1 MSESTT
7 SEERATTPE
16 RRGAAPEKR
25 TGAAEERVAASEEA
39 ATAPE
44 SRVTVPERLTAD
56 SEEQTG
62 AIAERE
68 AAPDS
73 RTAAVGPTQRASG
86 AARPDTGPTRPVA
99 ETTRRAAVTTR
110 QPVAEAS
117 AAVPPQGSVARPAT
131 PEAAVAALAAD
142 GPGLPFLIGV
152 RHHAP
157 SLAAAV
163 PALLDAAAPDVLLV
177 ELPAE
182 FQPWLGW
189 LAHEETRAP
198 VALAAVPAGG
208 PGAGGEQGPAFYPFA
223 DFSPELAAL
232 RWAARNGVPAVACDL
247 PLADRAWARG
257 GPDAPA
263 PAPGADSVPV
273 PGEDSAPVPG
283 EGHGLS
289 AALRSRL
296 TGRDGDDLWDRL
308 VEAPAPGSPPEALRR
323 AALLTG
329 WALRHEAEAR
339 RGVDGTDLVREA
351 CMREHIAEA
360 LANGRRPAVVVG
372 AFHTPALLPYAAGAA
387 TAPAVDAPD
396 AAQAPEDAPDA
407 PSALADAPDAP
418 DVLDV
423 PDAPKVPAGPSD
435 APNAPAGAPDASAAG
450 APDTPSTPEDA
461 PAASV
466 GVPLTPADAPN
477 APAREPGAGA
487 TEVGATGTG
496 ATEAGAT
503 RVETCTVSLIPYTYL
518 LLDSRS
524 GYPAGIRD
532 PEWQHTVLDAA
543 GDPAALHEAL
553 IRTAVRVCADL
564 RGQGHPYG
572 PADGREVVRVAGD
585 LARLRDLP
593 APGRGELLEA
603 VQTVLGRGETYGT
616 GRAVAHAL
624 ERVLVGT
631 RTGRPAPAAPR
642 SGLGPAVEAET
653 EVLSL
658 PGPADA
664 HEKAPRDLRLDPARS
679 ALDGRRELLL
689 RRLTV
694 CGIPYAQ
701 EQEVT
706 GAAGSEGLTT
716 RWQVRWTPATA
727 AMLTAAG
734 ARGVTP
740 AQAAEGVLRGRHAT
754 ERAEGGPTA
763 AQVVRGLTEAVTCG
777 LPALADERLTEL
789 AAVLPA
795 SGTLPELLAG
805 LDLLDRVAAGHL
817 PGLGAPSAPS
827 PSKASPDALA
837 PLPTRIA
844 HAVELL
850 TSAAV
855 RQVDGLTGSEEPED
869 ARALLE
875 LAQRAD
881 RVGGIR
887 LADALARLAADGT
900 PLIAAA
906 AGAVRVLTGHER
918 AETFGV
924 RVASWVDAAVDGSSR
939 AALTARLTGV
949 LTAAGPL
956 LTVGVAALDP
966 LLHRVVELED
976 AAFLARLPALRGG
989 FDTLSPAARDRL
1001 LDTVEERLGER
1012 VDIADADDPVESA
1025 RRAVADLAA
1034 RDLLTRL
1041 GLPVPSP
1048 VDTEGHAPSAHA
1060 TAPAPPTAS
1069 APVAAFTTVPRPA
1082 AASAPVPPPSTPA
1095 SSSDATTGTAGP
1107 SGSEPATI
1115 TGTVRPSGP
1124 EPGTDTTTPAPA
1136 DPARSRTAGTA
1147 PATGSEAVPGTITG
1161 TVTGPSSGNGTDAAT
1176 GTAAPPTGLG
1186 TGTATVRTLAPADRW
1201 RLVLGRRPD
1210 QLPSGAARLATAL
1223 DELYGAGRG
1232 EGSRGG
1238 LPMSGRGRGGREAP
1252 FPGVRE
1258 WSEELAALFGPGV
1271 REEVLAAAAATGRQ
1285 DVLTELDP
1293 AAATPSV
1300 ELLRTVLRYA
1310 GGLPEA
1316 RLAAL
1321 RPLVRRLVDELTRQL
1336 ATRLRPALTGTMLA
1350 RPTRRPGGRLDLPRT
1365 LRANL
1370 ATARRT
1376 ADGTVQVVPEK
1387 PVFRSRARR
1396 SADWR
1401 LILVTDVSGSME
1413 ASTIWSALTA
1423 SVLAGVPTLS
1433 THFLAF
1439 STEVVDLTGHVHD
1452 PLSLLLEVSVGGGT
1466 HIAAGLRHARSLI
1479 TVPSRTLVVVI
1490 SDFEEGAPLGGL
1502 LSEVRALVAT
1512 GCHVLGCASLDDA
1525 GRPRYSTGVAG
1536 QLVAAGMPVAALSPL
1551 ELARWIG
1558 EKTA

>member
-1 MSESTT
+1 MSESTI
-7 SEERATTPE
+7 PE
-16 RRGAAPEKR
+16 
-25 TGAAEERVAASEEA
+25 
-39 ATAPE
+39 TAVLPAR
-44 SRVTVPERLTAD
+44 S
-56 SEEQTG
+56 
-62 AIAERE
+62 
-68 AAPDS
+68 
-73 RTAAVGPTQRASG
+73 TAAG
-86 AARPDTGPTRPVA
+86 
-99 ETTRRAAVTTR
+99 
-110 QPVAEAS
+110 
-117 AAVPPQGSVARPAT
+117 PAT
-131 PEAAVAALAAD
+131 PEAAVAALAAT
-142 GPGLPFLIGV
+142 GPGSPFLIGV

-157 SLAAAV
+157 SLAAAL

-189 LAHEETRAP
+189 LAHEETEAP
-198 VALAAVPAGG
+198 VALAAVPAAG
-208 PGAGGEQGPAFYPFA
+208 PADERGPAFYPFA

-247 PLADRAWARG
+247 PLADRAWAG
-257 GPDAPA
+257 AGPDAPA
-263 PAPGADSVPV
+263 PVPGAGSVPT
-273 PGEDSAPVPG
+273 PA
-283 EGHGLS
+283 EGLGLS
-289 AALRSRL
+289 DALRSRL

-308 VEAPAPGSPPEALRR
+308 VETLAPGSAPEALRR

-329 WALRHEAEAR
+329 WALRHESEAR
-339 RGVDGTDLVREA
+339 GGADRTDLAREA
-351 CMREHIAEA
+351 CMRGHIALA
-360 LANGRRPAVVVG
+360 LAGGQRPAVVVG
-372 AFHTPALLPYAAGAA
+372 AFHTPALLPSAGGAAGA
-387 TAPAVDAPD
+387 TADPGV
-396 AAQAPEDAPDA
+396 PEVAGDPGTTDD
-407 PSALADAPDAP
+407 P
-418 DVLDV
+418 V
-423 PDAPKVPAGPSD
+423 PDA
-435 APNAPAGAPDASAAG
+435 
-450 APDTPSTPEDA
+450 
-461 PAASV
+461 
-466 GVPLTPADAPN
+466 
-477 APAREPGAGA
+477 
-487 TEVGATGTG
+487 
-496 ATEAGAT
+496 
-503 RVETCTVSLIPYTYL
+503 CTVSLIPYTYP

-553 IRTAVRVCADL
+553 IRTAVRVCAAL
-564 RGQGHPYG
+564 REQGHPYG
-572 PADGREVVRVAGD
+572 PADGREIVRVAGD

-616 GRAVAHAL
+616 GRAVALAL

-642 SGLGPAVEAET
+642 SGLAPAVEAAT
-653 EVLSL
+653 AALSL
-658 PGPADA
+658 PGPQDA
-664 HEKAPRDLRLDPARS
+664 HEKTPRDLRLDPARS
-679 ALDGRRELLL
+679 TLDGRRELLL

-701 EQEVT
+701 EQRVT
-706 GAAGSEGLTT
+706 GAAGTEGLTT

-740 AQAAEGVLRGRHAT
+740 VQAAEGVLRQRHAA
-754 ERAEGGPTA
+754 ERAADGPTA
-763 AQVVRGLTEAVTCG
+763 AQVVRGLTEAAECG
-777 LPALADERLTEL
+777 LPALAEERLTEL
-789 AAVLPA
+789 ASVLPA
-795 SGTLPELLAG
+795 SGTLPELLGG
-805 LDLLDRVAAGHL
+805 LDLLDRIDAGHL
-817 PGLGAPSAPS
+817 PGLAPSDGHPAPG
-827 PSKASPDALA
+827 ATVAA
-837 PLPTRIA
+837 RAARTA
-844 HAVELL
+844 HAAELL

-855 RQVDGLTGSEEPED
+855 RQVDGLTGSEEPGD

-875 LAQRAD
+875 LSQRAD

-887 LADALARLAADGT
+887 LTDALARLAADGT

-906 AGAVRVLTGHER
+906 AGAVRVLTGHEE
-918 AETFGV
+918 AESFGG
-924 RVASWVDAAVDGSSR
+924 RVACWVDGAVDSASR

-949 LTAAGPL
+949 LTVAGPL
-956 LTVGVAALDP
+956 LTVGAGALDP
-966 LLHRVVELED
+966 LLHRVVELD
-976 AAFLARLPALRGG
+976 DTAFLARLPALRGG

-1012 VDIADADDPVESA
+1012 VDGLDADDPLELA
-1025 RRAVADLAA
+1025 RRTAADLAA
-1034 RDLLTRL
+1034 RELLTGL
-1041 GLPVPSP
+1041 GLPVPPPAHDDRLPPPP
-1048 VDTEGHAPSAHA
+1048 VD
-1060 TAPAPPTAS
+1060 
-1069 APVAAFTTVPRPA
+1069 RPA
-1082 AASAPVPPPSTPA
+1082 AAHPT
-1095 SSSDATTGTAGP
+1095 DGATTGTA
-1107 SGSEPATI
+1107 
-1115 TGTVRPSGP
+1115 
-1124 EPGTDTTTPAPA
+1124 PAP
-1136 DPARSRTAGTA
+1136 TT
-1147 PATGSEAVPGTITG
+1147 E
-1161 TVTGPSSGNGTDAAT
+1161 
-1176 GTAAPPTGLG
+1176 AAPT
-1186 TGTATVRTLAPADRW
+1186 RTLAPADRW
-1201 RLVLGRRPD
+1201 RLVLGRRPER
-1210 QLPSGAARLATAL
+1210 LPSGAARLATAL
-1223 DELYGAGRG
+1223 DELYGAGHG

-1238 LPMSGRGRGGREAP
+1238 LPGPGGGSGGGREP
-1252 FPGVRE
+1252 SFPGVRE
-1258 WSEELAALFGPGV
+1258 WSEELAALFGPGI
-1271 REEVLAAAAATGRQ
+1271 REEVLAAAAGTGRQ
-1285 DVLTELDP
+1285 DVLAELDP
-1293 AAATPSV
+1293 TAATPSV
-1300 ELLRTVLRYA
+1300 ELLRTILRYA

-1336 ATRLRPALTGTMLA
+1336 ATRLRPALTGAMTA

-1376 ADGTVQVVPEK
+1376 ADGTVRVIPEK

-1413 ASTIWSALTA
+1413 VSTIWSALTA

-1479 TVPSRTLVVVI
+1479 EVPSRTLVVVI

-1502 LSEVRALVAT
+1502 LAEVRALVNT

>member
-1 MSESTT
+1 MSESTIPGT
-7 SEERATTPE
+7 RST
-16 RRGAAPEKR
+16 
-25 TGAAEERVAASEEA
+25 AEVPP
-39 ATAPE
+39 TA
-44 SRVTVPERLTAD
+44 
-56 SEEQTG
+56 
-62 AIAERE
+62 E
-68 AAPDS
+68 AAP
-73 RTAAVGPTQRASG
+73 TAGPPAASPAGSPAAGPAVPEAGPATSEAGPANSASG
-86 AARPDTGPTRPVA
+86 
-99 ETTRRAAVTTR
+99 
-110 QPVAEAS
+110 
-117 AAVPPQGSVARPAT
+117 PAT
-131 PEAAVAALAAD
+131 SASGPATSEAAVAALAAT
-142 GPGLPFLIGV
+142 GPGSPFLIGV

-157 SLAAAV
+157 SLAAAL

-189 LAHEETRAP
+189 LAHEETEAP
-198 VALAAVPAGG
+198 VALAAVPADG
-208 PGAGGEQGPAFYPFA
+208 PGPGSAGERGPAFYPFA
-223 DFSPELAAL
+223 DFSPELVAL

-247 PLADRAWARG
+247 PLADRAWAGRG
-257 GPDAPA
+257 IDTPAPVPDA
-263 PAPGADSVPV
+263 
-273 PGEDSAPVPG
+273 DSAPGQG
-283 EGHGLS
+283 EGRGLS
-289 AALRSRL
+289 DALRSRL

-308 VEAPAPGSPPEALRR
+308 VEALAPGSTPEALRR

-339 RGVDGTDLVREA
+339 GEVQGTDLVREA
-351 CMREHIAEA
+351 CMRRHVAEA
-360 LANGRRPAVVVG
+360 LASGRRPAVVVG
-372 AFHTPALLPYAAGAA
+372 AFHTPALLPSAAAAAGGP
-387 TAPAVDAPD
+387 APE
-396 AAQAPEDAPDA
+396 AAQAAEGAEAPDRA
-407 PSALADAPDAP
+407 VVS
-418 DVLDV
+418 
-423 PDAPKVPAGPSD
+423 GPGTD
-435 APNAPAGAPDASAAG
+435 GRVHAAAG
-450 APDTPSTPEDA
+450 TD
-461 PAASV
+461 
-466 GVPLTPADAPN
+466 
-477 APAREPGAGA
+477 
-487 TEVGATGTG
+487 
-496 ATEAGAT
+496 
-503 RVETCTVSLIPYTYL
+503 TCTVSLVPYTYP

-543 GDPAALHEAL
+543 GDPALLHEAL
-553 IRTAVRVCADL
+553 IRTAVRVCAAL
-564 RGQGHPYG
+564 REQGHPYG

-585 LARLRDLP
+585 LARLRGLP

-616 GRAVAHAL
+616 GRAVARAL
-624 ERVLVGT
+624 EQVLIGA

-653 EVLSL
+653 EALAL
-658 PGPADA
+658 PGPEDA
-664 HEKAPRDLRLDPARS
+664 HEKTPRDLRLDPARS
-679 ALDGRRELLL
+679 TLDRRRELLL

-701 EQEVT
+701 EQGVA
-706 GAAGSEGLTT
+706 GAAGGEGLTT

-740 AQAAEGVLRGRHAT
+740 AQAAEGVLRQRHAA

-763 AQVVRGLTEAVTCG
+763 AQVVGGLTGAAECG

-795 SGTLPELLAG
+795 SGTLPELLSG
-805 LDLLDRVAAGHL
+805 LDLLDRLDAGHL
-817 PGLGAPSAPS
+817 SGMGL
-827 PSKASPDALA
+827 PDATAA
-837 PLPTRIA
+837 PDATATARAARTA
-844 HAVELL
+844 HAAELL

-855 RQVDGLTGSEEPED
+855 RQVDGLTGSEDPED

-887 LADALARLAADGT
+887 LTDALTRLAADGT

-906 AGAVRVLTGHER
+906 AGAVRVLTGHEE
-918 AETFGV
+918 AESFGG
-924 RVASWVDAAVDGSSR
+924 RVASWVDGAVDSTSR

-949 LTAAGPL
+949 LTVAGPL
-956 LTVGVAALDP
+956 LTVGIGALDP
-966 LLHRVVELED
+966 LLHRVVELD
-976 AAFLARLPALRGG
+976 DTAFLARLPALRGG

-1012 VDIADADDPVESA
+1012 VDTLDADDPAELA
-1025 RRAVADLAA
+1025 RRTTADLAA
-1034 RDLLTRL
+1034 RELLAGL

-1048 VDTEGHAPSAHA
+1048 AYDDRFPPPPGRPTATRPAPDAAPDATPSDEADTTPSAEA
-1060 TAPAPPTAS
+1060 TSVPSAEVAPA
-1069 APVAAFTTVPRPA
+1069 
-1082 AASAPVPPPSTPA
+1082 
-1095 SSSDATTGTAGP
+1095 
-1107 SGSEPATI
+1107 
-1115 TGTVRPSGP
+1115 
-1124 EPGTDTTTPAPA
+1124 
-1136 DPARSRTAGTA
+1136 
-1147 PATGSEAVPGTITG
+1147 
-1161 TVTGPSSGNGTDAAT
+1161 
-1176 GTAAPPTGLG
+1176 
-1186 TGTATVRTLAPADRW
+1186 RTLAPADRW
-1201 RLVLGRRPD
+1201 RLVLGRRAD

-1223 DELYGAGRG
+1223 DELYGAGHG

-1238 LPMSGRGRGGREAP
+1238 LPGPGGPGPRGGREP
-1252 FPGVRE
+1252 SFPGVRE

-1271 REEVLAAAAATGRQ
+1271 REEVLAAAAVTGRQ
-1285 DVLTELDP
+1285 DVLAELDP
-1293 AAATPSV
+1293 AATTPSV
-1300 ELLRTVLRYA
+1300 ELLRTILRYA

-1321 RPLVRRLVDELTRQL
+1321 RPLVRHLVDELTRQL

-1376 ADGTVQVVPEK
+1376 ADGTIQVIPEK

-1413 ASTIWSALTA
+1413 SSTIWSALTA

-1479 TVPSRTLVVVI
+1479 AVPSRTLVVVI
-1490 SDFEEGAPLGGL
+1490 SDFEEGAPLAGL
-1502 LSEVRALVAT
+1502 LAEVRSLVTT

>member
-1 MSESTT
+1 MSQSTM
-7 SEERATTPE
+7 
-16 RRGAAPEKR
+16 PEKR
-25 TGAAEERVAASEEA
+25 AATPEGRVAAA
-39 ATAPE
+39 
-44 SRVTVPERLTAD
+44 
-56 SEEQTG
+56 
-62 AIAERE
+62 
-68 AAPDS
+68 
-73 RTAAVGPTQRASG
+73 G
-86 AARPDTGPTRPVA
+86 AARPVAEAAATTKKRPVAAGTTRPVA
-99 ETTRRAAVTTR
+99 EAPTAL
-110 QPVAEAS
+110 
-117 AAVPPQGSVARPAT
+117 PPQGPEARPAT

-198 VALAAVPAGG
+198 VALAAVPADG
-208 PGAGGEQGPAFYPFA
+208 PGAGGGQGPAFYPFA

-247 PLADRAWARG
+247 PLADRAWALG

-263 PAPGADSVPV
+263 PV
-273 PGEDSAPVPG
+273 PGVDSAPVPG

-329 WALRHEAEAR
+329 WALRYEAEAR

-372 AFHTPALLPYAAGAA
+372 AFHTPALLPSAAASA
-387 TAPAVDAPD
+387 TAPAPGAPD
-396 AAQAPEDAPDA
+396 AA
-407 PSALADAPDAP
+407 
-418 DVLDV
+418 DV
-423 PDAPKVPAGPSD
+423 PDAADAPHAAEAPD
-435 APNAPAGAPDASAAG
+435 APNAPAGAPK
-450 APDTPSTPEDA
+450 
-461 PAASV
+461 
-466 GVPLTPADAPN
+466 
-477 APAREPGAGA
+477 APARETGAGA
-487 TEVGATGTG
+487 A
-496 ATEAGAT
+496 AA
-503 RVETCTVSLIPYTYL
+503 CTVSLIPYTYP

-553 IRTAVRVCADL
+553 VRTAVRVCVAL
-564 RGQGHPYG
+564 REQGHPYG

-631 RTGRPAPAAPR
+631 RTGRPTPAAPR

-653 EVLSL
+653 EALSL
-658 PGPADA
+658 PGPADT
-664 HEKAPRDLRLDPARS
+664 HEKTPRDLRLDPARS

-689 RRLTV
+689 RRLTA

-701 EQEVT
+701 EQGVT

-734 ARGVTP
+734 VRGVTP

-754 ERAEGGPTA
+754 ESAEGGPTA
-763 AQVVRGLTEAVTCG
+763 AQVVRGLTEAAECG

-817 PGLGAPSAPS
+817 PGLGAPRDPS
-827 PSKASPDALA
+827 RPKAAKAVA
-837 PLPTRIA
+837 PLCTRAA
-844 HAVELL
+844 HAAELL

-881 RVGGIR
+881 RLGGIR

-906 AGAVRVLTGHER
+906 AGAVRVLTGHEQ

-924 RVASWVDAAVDGSSR
+924 RVASWVDAAVDSPSR

-966 LLHRVVELED
+966 LLHRVVEVDD
-976 AAFLARLPALRGG
+976 AAFLTRLPALRGG

-1001 LDTVEERLGER
+1001 LGTVEERLGER
-1012 VDIADADDPVESA
+1012 VDLADADDPAELA

-1034 RDLLTRL
+1034 RDLLTAL

-1048 VDTEGHAPSAHA
+1048 GDTDRRPPSAPATTTRPHA
-1060 TAPAPPTAS
+1060 GPAY
-1069 APVAAFTTVPRPA
+1069 PR
-1082 AASAPVPPPSTPA
+1082 
-1095 SSSDATTGTAGP
+1095 TTGTSPAIGP
-1107 SGSEPATI
+1107 DTA
-1115 TGTVRPSGP
+1115 SGP
-1124 EPGTDTTTPAPA
+1124 GPE
-1136 DPARSRTAGTA
+1136 TA
-1147 PATGSEAVPGTITG
+1147 PGPEA
-1161 TVTGPSSGNGTDAAT
+1161 ALEF
-1176 GTAAPPTGLG
+1176 AP
-1186 TGTATVRTLAPADRW
+1186 VRTLAPADRW

-1238 LPMSGRGRGGREAP
+1238 LPTPGGSRGGREAS

-1387 PVFRSRARR
+1387 PVFRSRSRR

-1479 TVPSRTLVVVI
+1479 TAPSRTLVVVI

-1536 QLVAAGMPVAALSPL
+1536 QLVAAGMPVATLSPL

>member
-7 SEERATTPE
+7 PE
-16 RRGAAPEKR
+16 TRSTAEVSPTAVAP
-25 TGAAEERVAASEEA
+25 AASPAQGPA
-39 ATAPE
+39 A
-44 SRVTVPERLTAD
+44 
-56 SEEQTG
+56 G
-62 AIAERE
+62 
-68 AAPDS
+68 
-73 RTAAVGPTQRASG
+73 
-86 AARPDTGPTRPVA
+86 
-99 ETTRRAAVTTR
+99 
-110 QPVAEAS
+110 
-117 AAVPPQGSVARPAT
+117 PAT
-131 PEAAVAALAAD
+131 PEAAVAALAAT
-142 GPGLPFLIGV
+142 GPGSPFLIGV

-157 SLAAAV
+157 SLAAAL

-189 LAHEETRAP
+189 LAHEETEAP
-198 VALAAVPAGG
+198 VALAAVPADG
-208 PGAGGEQGPAFYPFA
+208 PGPGSAGARGPAFYPFA
-223 DFSPELAAL
+223 DFSPELVAL

-247 PLADRAWARG
+247 PLADRAWAGG
-257 GPDAPA
+257 GPDTPA
-263 PAPGADSVPV
+263 PAPV
-273 PGEDSAPVPG
+273 PGADSAPVPG

-308 VEAPAPGSPPEALRR
+308 VEALAPGSTPEALRR

-339 RGVDGTDLVREA
+339 GGAHRTDLVREA
-351 CMREHIAEA
+351 CMRGHVAEA
-360 LANGRRPAVVVG
+360 LASGRRPAVVVG
-372 AFHTPALLPYAAGAA
+372 AFHTPALLTPDSGA
-387 TAPAVDAPD
+387 TG
-396 AAQAPEDAPDA
+396 
-407 PSALADAPDAP
+407 
-418 DVLDV
+418 
-423 PDAPKVPAGPSD
+423 GP
-435 APNAPAGAPDASAAG
+435 APDASAA
-450 APDTPSTPEDA
+450 AP
-461 PAASV
+461 
-466 GVPLTPADAPN
+466 
-477 APAREPGAGA
+477 EPGADGHVNGA
-487 TEVGATGTG
+487 AGT
-496 ATEAGAT
+496 AA
-503 RVETCTVSLIPYTYL
+503 CTVSLVPYTYP

-553 IRTAVRVCADL
+553 IRTAVRVCAAL
-564 RGQGHPYG
+564 REQGHPYG

-616 GRAVAHAL
+616 GRAVARAL
-624 ERVLVGT
+624 ERVLVGA

-653 EVLSL
+653 AALSL
-658 PGPADA
+658 PGPEDA
-664 HEKAPRDLRLDPARS
+664 HEKTPRDLRLDPARS
-679 ALDGRRELLL
+679 TLDRRRELLL

-701 EQEVT
+701 EQGVT
-706 GAAGSEGLTT
+706 GAAGTEGLTT

-740 AQAAEGVLRGRHAT
+740 AQAAMGVLRQRHAA
-754 ERAEGGPTA
+754 ERAEDGPTA
-763 AQVVRGLTEAVTCG
+763 AQVVRGLTEAAECG

-805 LDLLDRVAAGHL
+805 LDLLDRIDAGHL
-817 PGLGAPSAPS
+817 PGPAAPDGPSAPDAT
-827 PSKASPDALA
+827 ASARA
-837 PLPTRIA
+837 ARTA
-844 HAVELL
+844 HAAELL

-881 RVGGIR
+881 RLGGIR
-887 LADALARLAADGT
+887 LTAALARLAADGT

-906 AGAVRVLTGHER
+906 AGAVRVLTGHEE
-918 AETFGV
+918 AETFGG
-924 RVASWVDAAVDGSSR
+924 RVASWVDGAVDSTSR

-949 LTAAGPL
+949 LTVAGPL
-956 LTVGVAALDP
+956 LTVGVGALDP
-966 LLHRVVELED
+966 LLHRVVELD
-976 AAFLARLPALRGG
+976 DTAFLARLPALRGG

-1012 VDIADADDPVESA
+1012 VGTLDADDPAELA
-1025 RRAVADLAA
+1025 RRTAADLAA
-1034 RDLLTRL
+1034 RELLTGL
-1041 GLPVPSP
+1041 GLPVPPPAHDDRFPPLS
-1048 VDTEGHAPSAHA
+1048 GH
-1060 TAPAPPTAS
+1060 
-1069 APVAAFTTVPRPA
+1069 PA
-1082 AASAPVPPPSTPA
+1082 ATRPTVTPHTAASTEATPA
-1095 SSSDATTGTAGP
+1095 
-1107 SGSEPATI
+1107 
-1115 TGTVRPSGP
+1115 
-1124 EPGTDTTTPAPA
+1124 
-1136 DPARSRTAGTA
+1136 
-1147 PATGSEAVPGTITG
+1147 
-1161 TVTGPSSGNGTDAAT
+1161 
-1176 GTAAPPTGLG
+1176 
-1186 TGTATVRTLAPADRW
+1186 RTLAPADRW
-1201 RLVLGRRPD
+1201 RLVLGRRSD

-1223 DELYGAGRG
+1223 DELYGAGHG
-1232 EGSRGG
+1232 EGARSG
-1238 LPMSGRGRGGREAP
+1238 LPGPGHGGGSGPRGGREP
-1252 FPGVRE
+1252 SFPGVRE
-1258 WSEELAALFGPGV
+1258 WSEELAALFGPGI
-1271 REEVLAAAAATGRQ
+1271 REEVLAAAAVTGRQ
-1285 DVLTELDP
+1285 DVLAELDP

-1300 ELLRTVLRYA
+1300 ELLRTILRYA

-1321 RPLVRRLVDELTRQL
+1321 RPLVRHLVDELTRQL

-1350 RPTRRPGGRLDLPRT
+1350 RPTRRPGGRLDLPHT

-1376 ADGTVQVVPEK
+1376 ADGTVRVIPEK
-1387 PVFRSRARR
+1387 PVFRSRGRR

-1479 TVPSRTLVVVI
+1479 AVPTRTLVVVI

-1502 LSEVRALVAT
+1502 LAEVRALVNT

>member
-1 MSESTT
+1 MNQSI
-7 SEERATTPE
+7 
-16 RRGAAPEKR
+16 APD
-25 TGAAEERVAASEEA
+25 AS
-39 ATAPE
+39 
-44 SRVTVPERLTAD
+44 
-56 SEEQTG
+56 
-62 AIAERE
+62 AIAETSP
-68 AAPDS
+68 AADALPGTEVS
-73 RTAAVGPTQRASG
+73 PVGAPQSPAAGPT
-86 AARPDTGPTRPVA
+86 
-99 ETTRRAAVTTR
+99 
-110 QPVAEAS
+110 
-117 AAVPPQGSVARPAT
+117 T
-131 PEAAVAALAAD
+131 PEAAVAALAAT

-157 SLAAAV
+157 SLAAAL
-163 PALLDAAAPDVLLV
+163 PALLDAAAPDILLV

-189 LAHEETRAP
+189 LAHEETEAP
-198 VALAAVPAGG
+198 VALAAVPADGTC
-208 PGAGGEQGPAFYPFA
+208 AGGERGPAFYPFA
-223 DFSPELAAL
+223 DFSPELVAL

-247 PLADRAWARG
+247 PLAERSWARG
-257 GPDAPA
+257 GADAPT
-263 PAPGADSVPV
+263 PVPFPGA
-273 PGEDSAPVPG
+273 APVRG
-283 EGHGLS
+283 EAHGLS

-308 VEAPAPGSPPEALRR
+308 VEAPAPGSTPEALRR

-329 WALRHEAEAR
+329 WALRYEAEGTG
-339 RGVDGTDLVREA
+339 GVDGEDLVRED
-351 CMREHIAEA
+351 CMRGHVAEA

-372 AFHTPALLPYAAGAA
+372 AFHTPALLHSAHGAA
-387 TAPAVDAPD
+387 EAPARGERA
-396 AAQAPEDAPDA
+396 
-407 PSALADAPDAP
+407 
-418 DVLDV
+418 
-423 PDAPKVPAGPSD
+423 
-435 APNAPAGAPDASAAG
+435 ASAAPSG
-450 APDTPSTPEDA
+450 PDA
-461 PAASV
+461 GGQV
-466 GVPLTPADAPN
+466 N
-477 APAREPGAGA
+477 GAGTTVA
-487 TEVGATGTG
+487 
-496 ATEAGAT
+496 
-503 RVETCTVSLIPYTYL
+503 CTVSLIPYTYP

-532 PEWQHTVLDAA
+532 PEWQQTVLDAA
-543 GDPAALHEAL
+543 GSPPALHEAL
-553 IRTAVRVCADL
+553 IRTAVRVCTAL
-564 RGQGHPYG
+564 REQGHPYG

-585 LARLRDLP
+585 LARLRELP
-593 APGRGELLEA
+593 APGRGEFLEA

-616 GRAVAHAL
+616 GRAVAQAL
-624 ERVLVGT
+624 ERVLVGS
-631 RTGRPAPAAPR
+631 RTGRPCPAAPR

-653 EVLSL
+653 AALSL
-658 PGPADA
+658 PGPEDS
-664 HEKAPRDLRLDPARS
+664 HEKTPRDLRLDPARS
-679 ALDGRRELLL
+679 VLDGRRQLLL

-694 CGIPYAQ
+694 CGIPYSR
-701 EQEVT
+701 EQPVT
-706 GAAGSEGLTT
+706 GAGGSEGLTT
-716 RWQVRWTPATA
+716 RWQVGWTPATA

-740 AQAAEGVLRGRHAT
+740 AQAAEGVLRQRHA
-754 ERAEGGPTA
+754 AELAHGGPTA
-763 AQVVRGLTEAVTCG
+763 AQVVRGLTEAAECG
-777 LPALADERLTEL
+777 LHALADERLTEL
-789 AAVLPA
+789 AAVLPS
-795 SGTLPELLAG
+795 SGTLPDILTG
-805 LDLLDRVAAGHL
+805 LDLLDRLDAGHL
-817 PGLGAPSAPS
+817 PGPAASDAPSVSGDTEDP
-827 PSKASPDALA
+827 ASHVF
-837 PLPTRIA
+837 PTASARTARIA
-844 HAVELL
+844 HAAELL

-887 LADALARLAADGT
+887 LTDALVRLTAGGT

-906 AGAVRVLTGHER
+906 AGAVRVLMGHEK

-924 RVASWVDAAVDGSSR
+924 RVASWVDGAVDGTSR
-939 AALTARLTGV
+939 AALAARLTGV

-956 LTVGVAALDP
+956 LTVGSGALDP
-966 LLHRVVELED
+966 LLRRVVELD
-976 AAFLARLPALRGG
+976 DVAFLTRLPALRGG

-1001 LDTVEERLGER
+1001 LDTIEERLGER
-1012 VDIADADDPVESA
+1012 VDSLDADDP
-1025 RRAVADLAA
+1025 ADLAA
-1034 RDLLTRL
+1034 RAAADLSARELLTRL

-1048 VDTEGHAPSAHA
+1048 AHDDRIPPQSDHL
-1060 TAPAPPTAS
+1060 TAPPTVPASFTRTPPPGPGAS
-1069 APVAAFTTVPRPA
+1069 AV
-1082 AASAPVPPPSTPA
+1082 PVPTHVRV
-1095 SSSDATTGTAGP
+1095 TGA
-1107 SGSEPATI
+1107 
-1115 TGTVRPSGP
+1115 
-1124 EPGTDTTTPAPA
+1124 APA
-1136 DPARSRTAGTA
+1136 
-1147 PATGSEAVPGTITG
+1147 
-1161 TVTGPSSGNGTDAAT
+1161 
-1176 GTAAPPTGLG
+1176 
-1186 TGTATVRTLAPADRW
+1186 RTLAPADRW

-1210 QLPSGAARLATAL
+1210 HLPAGAARLATAL
-1223 DELYGAGRG
+1223 DELYGNGHG

-1238 LPMSGRGRGGREAP
+1238 MPGHGRGGGREAP

-1258 WSEELAALFGPGV
+1258 WSEELAALFGPGI
-1271 REEVLAAAAATGRQ
+1271 REEVLAAAATSGRQ
-1285 DVLTELDP
+1285 DVLAEIDP
-1293 AAATPSV
+1293 AAAAPSV
-1300 ELLRTVLRYA
+1300 ELLRTVLRHA

-1336 ATRLRPALTGTMLA
+1336 TTRLRPALTGTMLA

-1376 ADGTVQVVPEK
+1376 ADGTLQVIPEK

-1479 TVPSRTLVVVI
+1479 TVPTRTLVVVI

-1502 LSEVRALVAT
+1502 LAEVRALVST
-1512 GCHVLGCASLDDA
+1512 GAHVLGCASLDDA

>member
-1 MSESTT
+1 MNESTIPGTRSTAEAAPTAEVSPT
-7 SEERATTPE
+7 SGAPAASPAQ
-16 RRGAAPEKR
+16 GPAAAPAAPAAGPAAPEA
-25 TGAAEERVAASEEA
+25 G
-39 ATAPE
+39 
-44 SRVTVPERLTAD
+44 
-56 SEEQTG
+56 
-62 AIAERE
+62 
-68 AAPDS
+68 
-73 RTAAVGPTQRASG
+73 
-86 AARPDTGPTRPVA
+86 
-99 ETTRRAAVTTR
+99 
-110 QPVAEAS
+110 
-117 AAVPPQGSVARPAT
+117 PAT
-131 PEAAVAALAAD
+131 SEAAVAALAAT
-142 GPGLPFLIGV
+142 GPGSPFLIGV

-157 SLAAAV
+157 SLAAAL

-189 LAHEETRAP
+189 LAHEETEAP
-198 VALAAVPAGG
+198 VALAAVPADG
-208 PGAGGEQGPAFYPFA
+208 PGPASADERGPAFYPFA
-223 DFSPELAAL
+223 DFSPELVAL

-257 GPDAPA
+257 GTDTDTAAPA
-263 PAPGADSVPV
+263 PVPGA
-273 PGEDSAPVPG
+273 GSAPVPG

-308 VEAPAPGSPPEALRR
+308 VETLAPGSTPEALRR

-329 WALRHEAEAR
+329 WALRYEAEAR
-339 RGVDGTDLVREA
+339 GGVHSTDLVREA
-351 CMREHIAEA
+351 CMRGHVAEA
-360 LANGRRPAVVVG
+360 LASGRRPAVVVG
-372 AFHTPALLPYAAGAA
+372 AFHTPALLPSAA
-387 TAPAVDAPD
+387 AVAGGPAPD
-396 AAQAPEDAPDA
+396 APGAPDTSDASDAPDA
-407 PSALADAPDAP
+407 PARC
-418 DVLDV
+418 
-423 PDAPKVPAGPSD
+423 
-435 APNAPAGAPDASAAG
+435 GASG
-450 APDTPSTPEDA
+450 
-461 PAASV
+461 
-466 GVPLTPADAPN
+466 
-477 APAREPGAGA
+477 
-487 TEVGATGTG
+487 
-496 ATEAGAT
+496 TEA
-503 RVETCTVSLIPYTYL
+503 CTVSLVPYTYP

-553 IRTAVRVCADL
+553 IRTAVRICVAL
-564 RGQGHPYG
+564 REQGHPYG

-585 LARLRDLP
+585 LARLRGLP

-616 GRAVAHAL
+616 GRAVARAL
-624 ERVLVGT
+624 EHVLVGA

-653 EVLSL
+653 EALAL
-658 PGPADA
+658 PGPVDA

-679 ALDGRRELLL
+679 TLDRRRELLL

-701 EQEVT
+701 EQGVS
-706 GAAGSEGLTT
+706 GAAGGEGLTT

-740 AQAAEGVLRGRHAT
+740 AQAAEGVLRQRHAA

-763 AQVVRGLTEAVTCG
+763 AQVVRGLTQAAECG
-777 LPALADERLTEL
+777 LPALAGERLTEL

-795 SGTLPELLAG
+795 SGSLSELLAG
-805 LDLLDRVAAGHL
+805 LDLLDRLDAGHL
-817 PGLGAPSAPS
+817 PGLAAPDGPSAP
-827 PSKASPDALA
+827 DATA
-837 PLPTRIA
+837 RTA
-844 HAVELL
+844 HAAELL
-850 TSAAV
+850 TLAAV
-855 RQVDGLTGSEEPED
+855 RQVDGLTGSGEPED

-887 LADALARLAADGT
+887 LTDALARLASDGT

-906 AGAVRVLTGHER
+906 AGAVRVLTGHEE
-918 AETFGV
+918 AESFGG
-924 RVASWVDAAVDGSSR
+924 RVASWVDGAVDSVSR
-939 AALTARLTGV
+939 AALTARLAGV
-949 LTAAGPL
+949 LTVAGPL
-956 LTVGVAALDP
+956 LTVGVGALDP
-966 LLHRVVELED
+966 LLHRVVELD
-976 AAFLARLPALRGG
+976 DTAFLARLPALRGG

-1012 VDIADADDPVESA
+1012 VDTLDADDPAELA
-1025 RRAVADLAA
+1025 RRTVADLAA
-1034 RDLLTRL
+1034 RELLTGL
-1041 GLPVPSP
+1041 GLPVLPP
-1048 VDTEGHAPSAHA
+1048 AHDD
-1060 TAPAPPTAS
+1060 
-1069 APVAAFTTVPRPA
+1069 RL
-1082 AASAPVPPPSTPA
+1082 PPPS
-1095 SSSDATTGTAGP
+1095 G
-1107 SGSEPATI
+1107 
-1115 TGTVRPSGP
+1115 R
-1124 EPGTDTTTPAPA
+1124 
-1136 DPARSRTAGTA
+1136 RTATRPTSA
-1147 PATGSEAVPGTITG
+1147 PGIEAT
-1161 TVTGPSSGNGTDAAT
+1161 SS
-1176 GTAAPPTGLG
+1176 
-1186 TGTATVRTLAPADRW
+1186 RTLAPADRW
-1201 RLVLGRRPD
+1201 RLVLGRRSD

-1223 DELYGAGRG
+1223 DELYGTGRG
-1232 EGSRGG
+1232 EGSRSG
-1238 LPMSGRGRGGREAP
+1238 LPGPGHGGGREP
-1252 FPGVRE
+1252 SFPGARE

-1271 REEVLAAAAATGRQ
+1271 REEVLAAAAVAGRQ
-1285 DVLTELDP
+1285 DVLAGLDP
-1293 AAATPSV
+1293 AAVTPSV
-1300 ELLRTVLRYA
+1300 ELLRTILRYA

-1321 RPLVRRLVDELTRQL
+1321 RPLVRHLVDELTRQL
-1336 ATRLRPALTGTMLA
+1336 ATRLRPALTGTTRA

-1376 ADGTVQVVPEK
+1376 ADGTIQVIPEK

-1413 ASTIWSALTA
+1413 TSTIWSALTA

-1466 HIAAGLRHARSLI
+1466 HIAAGLRHARGLI
-1479 TVPSRTLVVVI
+1479 EVPSRTLVVVI
-1490 SDFEEGAPLGGL
+1490 SDFEEGAPLAGL
-1502 LSEVRALVAT
+1502 LAEVRALVTT

>member
-1 MSESTT
+1 MSESTIPGT
-7 SEERATTPE
+7 RST
-16 RRGAAPEKR
+16 
-25 TGAAEERVAASEEA
+25 AEVPP
-39 ATAPE
+39 TA
-44 SRVTVPERLTAD
+44 
-56 SEEQTG
+56 
-62 AIAERE
+62 E
-68 AAPDS
+68 AAP
-73 RTAAVGPTQRASG
+73 TAGPPAAYPAGSPAAGPAVPEAGPATSEAGPANSASG
-86 AARPDTGPTRPVA
+86 
-99 ETTRRAAVTTR
+99 
-110 QPVAEAS
+110 
-117 AAVPPQGSVARPAT
+117 PAT
-131 PEAAVAALAAD
+131 SEAAVAALAAT
-142 GPGLPFLIGV
+142 GPGSPFLIGV

-157 SLAAAV
+157 SLAAAL

-189 LAHEETRAP
+189 LAHEETEAP

-208 PGAGGEQGPAFYPFA
+208 HGPGSAGERGPAFYPFA
-223 DFSPELAAL
+223 DFSPELVAL

-247 PLADRAWARG
+247 PLADRAWAGRG
-257 GPDAPA
+257 IDTPAPVPDA
-263 PAPGADSVPV
+263 
-273 PGEDSAPVPG
+273 DSAPG
-283 EGHGLS
+283 QEEGRGLS
-289 AALRSRL
+289 DALRSRL

-308 VEAPAPGSPPEALRR
+308 VEALAPGSTPEALRR

-339 RGVDGTDLVREA
+339 GEVQGTDLVREA
-351 CMREHIAEA
+351 CMRRHVAEA
-360 LANGRRPAVVVG
+360 LASGRRPAVVVG
-372 AFHTPALLPYAAGAA
+372 AFHTPALLPSAAAAAGGPAPEAPEAA
-387 TAPAVDAPD
+387 HAPD
-396 AAQAPEDAPDA
+396 RAVV
-407 PSALADAPDAP
+407 S
-418 DVLDV
+418 
-423 PDAPKVPAGPSD
+423 GPGTD
-435 APNAPAGAPDASAAG
+435 GRVHAAAG
-450 APDTPSTPEDA
+450 TD
-461 PAASV
+461 
-466 GVPLTPADAPN
+466 
-477 APAREPGAGA
+477 
-487 TEVGATGTG
+487 
-496 ATEAGAT
+496 
-503 RVETCTVSLIPYTYL
+503 TCTVSLVPYTYP

-543 GDPAALHEAL
+543 GDPALLHEAL
-553 IRTAVRVCADL
+553 IRTAVRVCAAL
-564 RGQGHPYG
+564 RDQGHPYG

-585 LARLRDLP
+585 LARLRGLP

-616 GRAVAHAL
+616 GRAVARAL
-624 ERVLVGT
+624 EQVLIGA

-653 EVLSL
+653 EALAL
-658 PGPADA
+658 PGPEDA
-664 HEKAPRDLRLDPARS
+664 HEKTPRDLRLDPARS
-679 ALDGRRELLL
+679 PLDRRRELLL

-701 EQEVT
+701 EQGVA
-706 GAAGSEGLTT
+706 GAAGGEGLTT

-740 AQAAEGVLRGRHAT
+740 AQAAEGVLRQRHAA

-763 AQVVRGLTEAVTCG
+763 AQVVGGLTGAAECG

-795 SGTLPELLAG
+795 SGTLPELLSG
-805 LDLLDRVAAGHL
+805 LDLLDRLDAGHL
-817 PGLGAPSAPS
+817 PGMGL
-827 PSKASPDALA
+827 PDATAA
-837 PLPTRIA
+837 PDATATARAARTA
-844 HAVELL
+844 HAAELL

-855 RQVDGLTGSEEPED
+855 RQVDGLTGSEDPEN

-887 LADALARLAADGT
+887 LTDALTRLAADGT

-906 AGAVRVLTGHER
+906 AGAVRVLTGHEE
-918 AETFGV
+918 AESFGG
-924 RVASWVDAAVDGSSR
+924 RVASWVDGAVDSTSR

-949 LTAAGPL
+949 LTVAGPL
-956 LTVGVAALDP
+956 LTVGIGALDP
-966 LLHRVVELED
+966 LLHRVVELD
-976 AAFLARLPALRGG
+976 DTAFLARLPALRGG

-1012 VDIADADDPVESA
+1012 VDTLDADDPAELA
-1025 RRAVADLAA
+1025 RRTTADLAA
-1034 RDLLTRL
+1034 RELLAGL

-1048 VDTEGHAPSAHA
+1048 AYDDRFPPPPGRPTATRPAPTTAPDATPSDEADTTPSAEA
-1060 TAPAPPTAS
+1060 ASVPSAEVAPA
-1069 APVAAFTTVPRPA
+1069 
-1082 AASAPVPPPSTPA
+1082 
-1095 SSSDATTGTAGP
+1095 
-1107 SGSEPATI
+1107 
-1115 TGTVRPSGP
+1115 
-1124 EPGTDTTTPAPA
+1124 
-1136 DPARSRTAGTA
+1136 
-1147 PATGSEAVPGTITG
+1147 
-1161 TVTGPSSGNGTDAAT
+1161 
-1176 GTAAPPTGLG
+1176 
-1186 TGTATVRTLAPADRW
+1186 RTLTPADRW
-1201 RLVLGRRPD
+1201 RLVLGRRAD

-1223 DELYGAGRG
+1223 DELYGAGHG

-1238 LPMSGRGRGGREAP
+1238 LPGPGGPGPRGGREP
-1252 FPGVRE
+1252 SFPGVRE

-1271 REEVLAAAAATGRQ
+1271 REEVLAAAAVTGRQ
-1285 DVLTELDP
+1285 DVLAELDP
-1293 AAATPSV
+1293 AATTPSV
-1300 ELLRTVLRYA
+1300 ELLRTILRYA

-1321 RPLVRRLVDELTRQL
+1321 RPLVRHLVDELTRQL

-1376 ADGTVQVVPEK
+1376 ADGTIQVIPEK

-1413 ASTIWSALTA
+1413 SSTIWSALTA

-1479 TVPSRTLVVVI
+1479 AVPSRTLVVVI
-1490 SDFEEGAPLGGL
+1490 SDFEEGAPLAGL
-1502 LSEVRALVAT
+1502 LAEVRSLVTT